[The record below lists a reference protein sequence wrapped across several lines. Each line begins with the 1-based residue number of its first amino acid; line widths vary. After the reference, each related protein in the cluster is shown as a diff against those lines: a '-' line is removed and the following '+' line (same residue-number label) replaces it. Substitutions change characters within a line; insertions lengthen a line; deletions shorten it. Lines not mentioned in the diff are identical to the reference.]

1 MAYVTL
7 IICKKKV
14 QLPLSDFLTP
24 LASKT
29 VAGVKLLFLMTLE
42 VAHFYPPASN
52 RPYCA
57 SVRPLKTT
65 FEFLLECF
73 VKRSTASYI
82 FKFIKLDQSLCILE
96 TLVLYHLNKNFK
108 CQNKIISRS
117 QILQNVAWINII
129 LYWKFWRKYWSTARE
144 STLMQNFK

>member
-1 MAYVTL
+1 MKVDLTL
-7 IICKKKV
+7 SLFQPKKIIGNGLFYFDYLQKKV

-82 FKFIKLDQSLCILE
+82 FKFIKLDQSLCISDI
-96 TLVLYHLNKNFK
+96 VLYHLIKNF
-108 CQNKIISRS
+108 NFLEPKIIKTPPK
-117 QILQNVAWINII
+117 INQTNEII
-129 LYWKFWRKYWSTARE
+129 
-144 STLMQNFK
+144 NNI

>member
-65 FEFLLECF
+65 FEFLLEF
-73 VKRSTASYI
+73 SVKRSTGTHSN
-82 FKFIKLDQSLCILE
+82 L
-96 TLVLYHLNKNFK
+96 
-108 CQNKIISRS
+108 
-117 QILQNVAWINII
+117 
-129 LYWKFWRKYWSTARE
+129 
-144 STLMQNFK
+144 

>member
-1 MAYVTL
+1 MKVDLTL
-7 IICKKKV
+7 SLFQPKKIIGNGLFYFDYLQKKV

-82 FKFIKLDQSLCILE
+82 FKFIKLDQSLCISDI
-96 TLVLYHLNKNFK
+96 VLYHLIK
-108 CQNKIISRS
+108 
-117 QILQNVAWINII
+117 
-129 LYWKFWRKYWSTARE
+129 KFNSWYKSCFCVLLRKSCNA
-144 STLMQNFK
+144 